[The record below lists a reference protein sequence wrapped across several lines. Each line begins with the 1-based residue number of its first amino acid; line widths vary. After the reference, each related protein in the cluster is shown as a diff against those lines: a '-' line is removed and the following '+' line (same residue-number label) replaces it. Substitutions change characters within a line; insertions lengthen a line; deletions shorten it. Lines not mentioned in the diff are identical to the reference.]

1 MKQNPDIDRLSIEE
15 RLERLETRLPIGG
28 TGIQSDLFVSP
39 DVIDQCKVNA
49 WTNVGSGLVLRIE
62 YDDFASAP
70 ILQGGINYIRDF
82 GVRWAAFFP
91 IIRGALSLLS
101 CSWGRI
107 VCHRNTNP
115 TATQGTWGN
124 SLGITINPTI
134 DWTAFDE
141 VYTNV
146 TQFVTTSTMIN
157 LNLWAGN
164 PPSACLNTTAQGTP
178 MALGNVSCY
187 LVRRHPTYGSY
198 FQFSF
203 AVPTFG
209 RTVFPG
215 ATFATLK
222 RYWQQFHPY
231 EGGGG
236 GLFGVLEAR
245 NLYRNF
251 STNAVVLTPQALPT
265 YQRQFYPP
273 SWYS

>member
-62 YDDFASAP
+62 YDDLGSVS
-70 ILQGGINYIRDF
+70 ILPGGLNYLRDF
-82 GVRWAAFFP
+82 GIRWAAFFP
-91 IIRGALSLLS
+91 IIRGALSAVS
-101 CSWGRI
+101 CSWGRL
-107 VCHRNTNP
+107 VCNRNANP
-115 TATQGTWGN
+115 PDASGAWGDIIGT
-124 SLGITINPTI
+124 TTDAPI

-146 TQFVTTSTMIN
+146 TQFINVYSMIN
-157 LNLWAGN
+157 LNLWAG
-164 PPSACLNTTAQGTP
+164 PSASVCLNTTTQGAP
-178 MALGNVSCY
+178 IAFGNVSCS
-187 LVRRHPTYGSY
+187 LVRSHPIYDRY
-198 FQFSF
+198 FLFGI
-203 AVPTFG
+203 AG
-209 RTVFPG
+209 RTLGRTIFPG
-215 ATFATLK
+215 ATFATYRRNWPQL
-222 RYWQQFHPY
+222 HPY

-236 GLFGVLEAR
+236 SLFGVAVVG